1 MEETPQAATP
11 KRLNSAPRVDTPQ
24 IPGLDIWQSAISAMT
39 TWNSHAVSSASELNK
54 GWLEFI
60 NHRIEADADHFKQ
73 VNACKSPEAWWRLMS
88 SFVGAASQD
97 YRDHLARVAKISTE
111 VASVSTGAPK
121 PDDRRAGSN
130 GGKSGSRDH

>member
-1 MEETPQAATP
+1 MA
-11 KRLNSAPRVDTPQ
+11 
-24 IPGLDIWQSAISAMT
+24 

-73 VNACKSPEAWWRLMS
+73 VNACKSPEEWWRLMS

-121 PDDRRAGSN
+121 PDDRRNGSN
-130 GGKSGSRDH
+130 GGKSGSQHH